1 MSDPVLATAD
11 AAAESPSL
19 VTGGAPPTG
28 GPTGEKPRGL
38 WGDAWRDLRRKT
50 LFWIALS
57 LIGIIVVIAA
67 APQLFTSVNPTI
79 AGSAD
84 LSKSLEPPSAD
95 AWFGYDFQGND
106 VYARTIYGARASVIV
121 GFLSVTFAALIGGL
135 VGILAGFYGGWID
148 GLLSRIGDVFL
159 GLPFVLGAIVILSSF
174 AGAQSEAS
182 ATWIITLVISTI
194 VVLSWPL
201 YARIMRSSVVSGKQ
215 ADYVQAARALG
226 ASTGRII
233 FRHLLP
239 NCLAPIVVIAT
250 LNVGAYIAA
259 EAALSFLG
267 IGLRSPVVSWGVMI
281 SDARNAIRT
290 APHAM
295 LFPATFLTLTV
306 LSFVMLGDVVRE
318 ALDPK
323 LR

>member
-11 AAAESPSL
+11 AAAESPSIP
-19 VTGGAPPTG
+19 TGPGGAVVSP
-28 GPTGEKPRGL
+28 GEKPRGL
-38 WGDAWRDLRRKT
+38 WGDAWRDLRRKP
-50 LFWIALS
+50 LFWISLV
-57 LIGIIVVIAA
+57 LIGAMVVIAA
-67 APQLFTSVNPTI
+67 APQLFSSINPTVP
-79 AGSAD
+79 GSAE
-84 LSKSLEPPSAD
+84 LSKSLEKPSAQ

-106 VYARTIYGARASVIV
+106 VYARTIFGARASIIV

-135 VGILAGFYGGWID
+135 VGILAGFYGGSLD
-148 GLLSRIGDVFL
+148 ALFSRVGDVFL

-182 ATWIITLVISTI
+182 ATRIVTLVIGTI
-194 VVLSWPL
+194 VALSWPL

-267 IGLRSPVVSWGVMI
+267 LGLRSPVVSWGVMI
-281 SDARNAIRT
+281 SDARNVIRV
-290 APHAM
+290 APHAL
-295 LFPATFLTLTV
+295 LFPSAFLTVTV
-306 LSFVMLGDVVRE
+306 LSFVMLGDAVRE